1 MFINLK
7 GELQSVTIPI
17 VMGIVNCTDDSFYDG
32 GKYLDD
38 RAFLYRAAQLL
49 DDGATIIDIGAVST
63 RPDAHNIDAGTEYGI
78 IKKRV
83 RLLLSHFP
91 NTKIS
96 VDTFR
101 AQIAEM
107 AIGEGAAMVNDISGG
122 EDPKMFSTIGQLKV
136 PYCLTHN
143 SRNQE
148 ISIEQLIPEIL
159 SFFGMQIEQLKIQGV
174 NDIIIDPGFGFGKTL
189 EQNYFLLNNLAVF
202 QQLGFPV
209 LVGISRKS
217 MIYKLL
223 ETTPDKALTGTIV
236 LNTIALE
243 QGAQILRVHDAKE
256 AIETIK
262 ISQKLKEWQYSKIK

>member
-96 VDTFR
+96 IDTFR

-122 EDPKMFSTIGQLKV
+122 EDPKMFSTIGKLKV

-143 SRNQE
+143 SRNKK

-159 SFFGMQIEQLKIQGV
+159 SFFGMQIEQLKMQGV

-243 QGAQILRVHDAKE
+243 QGVQILRVHDAKE